1 MKKGD
6 ENKKL
11 EALLADKTAELEL
24 AADGMYPI
32 RTNSGICVSSIMAK
46 INEQWKIIGNDT
58 KNGKFWLTVFLKI
71 TLFVKTNL
79 QKYGYFS

>member
-11 EALLADKTAELEL
+11 EALLADKTVELDL
-24 AADGMYPI
+24 AADG
-32 RTNSGICVSSIMAK
+32 

-58 KNGKFWLTVFLKI
+58 KNGKF
-71 TLFVKTNL
+71 
-79 QKYGYFS
+79 